1 VLLAAMITVSRRELL
16 RFVPGIL
23 FTVALAACAARCL
36 AAPAI
41 PEIDWRSSPLD
52 LNLRGLNGERFAF
65 SCPPGKVAPGQVTG
79 SDPYADGSSICAAAV
94 HAGAIRAAAGGLVT
108 IEIRPGERSYAGS
121 FRHFIQSESYDARWS
136 GSFLVVTDAAAT
148 PVRGSRQIRTFEG
161 IRQRVF

>member
-1 VLLAAMITVSRRELL
+1 MLLAAMITVSRHELL

-36 AAPAI
+36 AAPGI
-41 PEIDWRSSPLD
+41 QEIDWRSSPLD
-52 LNLRGLNGERFAF
+52 LNLRGLNGERFRF

-94 HAGAIRAAAGGLVT
+94 HAGAIRAAVGGPVT
-108 IEIRPGERSYAGS
+108 IEIRPGERGYAGS
-121 FRHFIQSESYDARWS
+121 FSHFIQSESYDALWS
-136 GSFLVVTDAAAT
+136 GSFLVITDAAAA
-148 PVRGSRQIRTFEG
+148 PARGSRQIRTFEG